1 MDTDGIERL
10 AGLIA
15 EARAAGSIVI
25 FSSHDTLP
33 GPGPAAIG
41 AGRMSAFL
49 ALLRRDLRLGLR
61 QGIDALVVV
70 LFFLV
75 AGAIFPFAVGPEPER
90 LSRMAGGVALA
101 MAALAALLSLDRLY
115 QSDHEDGTL
124 DQILL
129 SPLPLELV
137 TVAKSLAHWLLTGLP
152 LLLAAPVLALMLRL
166 PEEGH
171 IPLLLSPGAV
181 DADPEPARRARRG
194 FDPGRAAQRRAAD
207 VFSPTALCPGAD
219 PGCGGSRCQSHRAGG
234 TAHWLI
240 LAGLDVA
247 ALALCP
253 WATAAA
259 LREISP

>member
-1 MDTDGIERL
+1 
-10 AGLIA
+10 
-15 EARAAGSIVI
+15 
-25 FSSHDTLP
+25 
-33 GPGPAAIG
+33 
-41 AGRMSAFL
+41 MSAFI

-61 QGIDALVVV
+61 QGVDALVVV

-90 LSRMAGGVALA
+90 LKSISGGVALA
-101 MAALAALLSLDRLY
+101 MAALSALLSLDRLY
-115 QSDHEDGTL
+115 QSDHEDGCL

-137 TVAKSLAHWLLTGLP
+137 TVAKSLSHWLLTGLP
-152 LLLAAPVLALMLRL
+152 LLLAAPVLAMMLKL
-166 PEEGH
+166 PPEGH
-171 IPLLLSPGAV
+171 IPLLLSLALSTPILSLLGGLGA
-181 DADPEPARRARRG
+181 ALTLGARRG
-194 FDPGRAAQRRAAD
+194 GVLLTFLVLPLYVPALILGAAGLDA
-207 VFSPTALCPGAD
+207 SLTG
-219 PGCGGSRCQSHRAGG
+219 AGG

-259 LREISP
+259 LREVTP

>member
-1 MDTDGIERL
+1 
-10 AGLIA
+10 
-15 EARAAGSIVI
+15 
-25 FSSHDTLP
+25 
-33 GPGPAAIG
+33 
-41 AGRMSAFL
+41 MSAFI

-75 AGAIFPFAVGPEPER
+75 AGAIFPFAVGPDRE
-90 LSRMAGGVALA
+90 LLQHLAGGIALA
-101 MAALAALLSLDRLY
+101 MAALSALLSLDRLY
-115 QSDHEDGTL
+115 QSDHEDGSL

-152 LLLAAPVLALMLRL
+152 LLVAAPILALMLQL
-166 PEEGH
+166 PPEGH
-171 IPLLLSPGAV
+171 IPLLVSLALSTPILSLLGGLGA
-181 DADPEPARRARRG
+181 ALTLGARRSGVLLTFLVLPLYVPALILG
-194 FDPGRAAQRRAAD
+194 AAGLEAS
-207 VFSPTALCPGAD
+207 VNGTGGA
-219 PGCGGSRCQSHRAGG
+219 
-234 TAHWLI
+234 AHWLI

-259 LREISP
+259 LRDVGV